1 MTSDA
6 QGNRPLS
13 EEELQ
18 ELVASSDA
26 GARNP
31 IGAVGLS
38 LAIIA
43 VSWSIFQVVLAS
55 PLSNYLLPGAVNNN
69 SRLIHLAFA
78 LCLGFMAYPAMGRE
92 SRNAFSFAL
101 GHLGT
106 AIGIGAFALA
116 LIIANVP
123 GVTISVAVS
132 LGALIALALI
142 IPTFLNGSN
151 QATPLERVASA
162 IGIFIAIG
170 VLTYSGTAILGQY
183 LTGGWGNALQGVS
196 IVCALGAAAL
206 MVFFYLRQW
215 SDPESSFVPL
225 QDWVLATA
233 GVYVAIYGFLNYQK
247 IVDSGGLADD
257 VDKFFALAG
266 LLILF
271 EAARRALGPAMAI
284 IATIFLAYVFFGSS
298 DYVPEVIRWK
308 GASLKKAMSHMW
320 ITSEG
325 VFGIA
330 LGVSTK
336 FVFLFVL
343 FGALLDKA
351 GAGNYFIKMAFGALG
366 HLKGGPAKAAVVGS
380 AATGLISGSSIANV
394 VTTGTFTIPLMKR
407 VGFSSEQAGSV
418 EVASSVNG
426 QIMPPVMGAA
436 AFLMVEYVGISY
448 VEVITHAFLPAAI
461 SYIALVYIV
470 HLEAV
475 KRNMPTLGNRVVS
488 MGRTI
493 GGMALF
499 FAGFAAL
506 CYGVQYPVQWVVAL
520 MPGASGLTLSLLVVL
535 AYGALL
541 KLAAGV
547 EDLVPD
553 DPNAKEVELP
563 EVAKIYKAGL
573 HYLLPIIVLVYF
585 LMIEQKSP
593 GLSAFWATALLFVIL
608 LTQKPLKA
616 IFRGQSNLLQT
627 FVEGVSDLWAGLI
640 DGARN
645 MIGIALATATAG
657 VIVGTVTL
665 TGVGQVMADLV
676 EFLSGGNLILMLVMV
691 GLLSLVLG
699 MGLPT
704 TANYIVVSSL
714 MAGVVVELGA
724 QSGLIV
730 PLIAV
735 HLFVFYFG
743 IMADVTPPVGLASFA
758 AAAVSG
764 GDAIR
769 TGFVAFFYSLRTVA
783 LPFVFIFN
791 TDLLLID
798 VTWVQG
804 ILVAI
809 SATIAILVFTAGTM
823 GYFLTRSRIYESIL
837 LVLVAFAL
845 FRPDF
850 FMNRIMPPH
859 TTVAPSALIQAL
871 DAAQP
876 GDELRLTIRGPD
888 FDTGDT
894 ASTTLVVSAVEGL
907 NGTELAEKT
916 GLVLLP
922 EAERMPL
929 DAPGFGTPAEQKLES
944 FDFYGDTPVE
954 IVEVLAPSTQLPK
967 ELIFIPALLLLALV
981 ALLQRGRAR
990 QTQGVP
996 A

>member
-1 MTSDA
+1 MASDT

-18 ELVASSDA
+18 DLVASSDA
-26 GARNP
+26 GARDPVGN
-31 IGAVGLS
+31 VGLF
-38 LAIIA
+38 LAIVA
-43 VSWSIFQVVLAS
+43 VIWSVFQVILAS
-55 PLSNYLLPGAVNNN
+55 PLSNYILPGSVVNN
-69 SRLIHLAFA
+69 SRQIHLAFA
-78 LCLGFMAYPAMGRE
+78 MFLAFSAYPALKSSPRSYIPIQDWIMGL
-92 SRNAFSFAL
+92 A
-101 GHLGT
+101 
-106 AIGIGAFALA
+106 GAFLA
-116 LIIANVP
+116 LY
-123 GVTISVAVS
+123 G
-132 LGALIALALI
+132 
-142 IPTFLNGSN
+142 
-151 QATPLERVASA
+151 
-162 IGIFIAIG
+162 
-170 VLTYSGTAILGQY
+170 Y
-183 LTGGWGNALQGVS
+183 
-196 IVCALGAAAL
+196 
-206 MVFFYLRQW
+206 FFY
-215 SDPESSFVPL
+215 
-225 QDWVLATA
+225 
-233 GVYVAIYGFLNYQK
+233 NK
-247 IVDSGGLADD
+247 IVDAGGLADD
-257 VDKFFALAG
+257 VDKWFALVG
-266 LLILF
+266 LLLLF

-284 IATIFLAYVFFGSS
+284 IATIFLAYVFFGASS
-298 DYVPEVIRWK
+298 WVPEVIRWK
-308 GASLKKAMSHMW
+308 GASLQKAMSHMW

-366 HLKGGPAKAAVVGS
+366 HLRGGPAKAAVVGS

-407 VGFSSEQAGSV
+407 VGFSSEKAGAV

-475 KRNMPTLGNRVVS
+475 KRNMPTLGDRVVS

-493 GGMALF
+493 GGMAIF
-499 FAGFAAL
+499 FVGFAAL
-506 CYGVQYPVQWVVAL
+506 CYGVQYPIKAIIAVI
-520 MPGASGLTLSLLVVL
+520 PGASGLVLSALVVL
-535 AYGALL
+535 VYLLLL
-541 KLAAGV
+541 KLASGV
-547 EDLVPD
+547 KDLVPD

-563 EVAKIYKAGL
+563 VIAEIYKAGL
-573 HYLLPIIVLVYF
+573 YYLLPIIVLVYF

-593 GLSAFWATALLFVIL
+593 GLSAFWATTLLFAIL
-608 LTQKPLKA
+608 LTQKPLKS
-616 IFRGQSNLLQT
+616 IFRGENKT
-627 FVEGVSDLWAGLI
+627 ANAFMEGVIDLWQGLI

-676 EFLSGGNLILMLVMV
+676 EFLSGGNLIAMLALV
-691 GLLSLVLG
+691 GLLSLILG

-724 QSGLIV
+724 QDGLIV

-764 GDAIR
+764 GDAIK
-769 TGFVAFFYSLRTVA
+769 TGFTAFFYSLRTVA

-798 VTWVQG
+798 VTWMQG

-823 GYFLTRSRIYESIL
+823 GYFLTKNRIYESVALI
-837 LVLVAFAL
+837 LVAFAL

-850 FMNRIMPPH
+850 FMDRISPPYQLIEPAGL
-859 TTVAPSALIQAL
+859 VEAVGSAPS
-871 DAAQP
+871 
-876 GDELRLTIRGPD
+876 GSEMRMTVEGPD
-888 FDTGDT
+888 FDTGEIKE
-894 ASTTLVVSAVEGL
+894 TTLQLTIGEEEGGQARVDAL
-907 NGTELAEKT
+907 
-916 GLVLLP
+916 GLMLLP
-922 EAERMPL
+922 EDGIVKLDEPL
-929 DAPGFGTPAEQKLES
+929 FGTPVADDLDE
-944 FDFYGDTPVE
+944 FDFYADDPVRLMT
-954 IVEVLAPSTQLPK
+954 VLAPQSQPPK
-967 ELIFIPALLLLALV
+967 ELVFIPALLFLGLIAF
-981 ALLQRGRAR
+981 LQRGRAAR
-990 QTQGVP
+990 QTEVT